1 MDVNT
6 KKINIHLIDIKIQF
20 IVANTGKYL
29 HHIPLDKSEHIY
41 MITNLDA

>member
-6 KKINIHLIDIKIQF
+6 KKIIIHLIDIKMQF
-20 IVANTGKYL
+20 IVANIGKYL
-29 HHIPLDKSEHIY
+29 HHMPLDKSEHSH